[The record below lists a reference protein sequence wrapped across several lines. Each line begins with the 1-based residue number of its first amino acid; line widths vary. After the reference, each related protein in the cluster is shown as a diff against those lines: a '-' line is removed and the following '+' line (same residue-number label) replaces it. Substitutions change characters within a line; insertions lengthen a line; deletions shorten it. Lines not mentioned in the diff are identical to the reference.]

1 MMTELQKKKQTHYF
15 NLVDIDN
22 NGFIE
27 KDDWKKIGD
36 NLAAMRNIEEGS
48 DLYNGLQE
56 GLGTIWTNLQEH
68 ADANSDGKVSLEEW
82 LSFED
87 EKVINCDEDWYDSY
101 VNNIVRGLFTVLDED
116 GNGVISQDEY
126 INLMVSFH
134 VSPSDARDA
143 FKKLDSDG
151 SGTIDEAE
159 LIQAVRQFHRSDE
172 PGKPGNYLFG
182 PFES

>member
-1 MMTELQKKKQTHYF
+1 MMTELQTKKQTHYF

-27 KDDWKKIGD
+27 KEDWEKIGE
-36 NLAAMRNIEEGS
+36 NLAAMRNIEQGS
-48 DLYNGLQE
+48 ETYKGIQA

-68 ADANSDGKVSLEEW
+68 ADVDSDGKVSLEEW
-82 LSFED
+82 LLFED
-87 EKVINCDEDWYDSY
+87 EKVINCDEEWYDSY
-101 VNNIVRGLFTVLDED
+101 VNNIVRGLFAVLDED
-116 GNGVISQDEY
+116 QNGVISQVEY

-143 FKKLDSDG
+143 FQKLDSDG

-159 LIQAVRQFHRSDE
+159 LIQAVRDFRRSDKPE
-172 PGKPGNYLFG
+172 TPGNWLFG
-182 PFES
+182 PH